1 MKENIELEKYIN
13 EVIDSIPKLS
23 VKNDQV
29 KEFIQNLYS
38 EDSNNDALSLDF
50 INKILKIY
58 SNK

>member
-29 KEFIQNLYS
+29 KEFILNLYS
-38 EDSNNDALSLDF
+38 DDSNNDNLSLDF
-50 INKILKIY
+50 IDKILKIY